1 MKSKRFTLAF
11 GLVLIALLAGCIAG
25 SAISITGSGNV
36 IIREEDI
43 TGFDEV
49 DAGHSFKVDIQQ
61 GEAFHV
67 VVRIDDNLEKHLQIV
82 KQGSTL
88 KIGLKPGRSYN
99 VRKAT
104 MEAVVTL
111 PELVG
116 VELSGASQGTVTGF
130 ESTRVLEIE
139 LSGASSLRGSIETG
153 DLRCKA
159 SGSSSVTLGG
169 SGQDL
174 TVDASGASQVDL
186 SDLAVD
192 DAEVEASG
200 ASIVTVNSGGTL
212 DVEASGASRV
222 YYFGNPKLEKI
233 NTSGGSSVER
243 K

>member
-11 GLVLIALLAGCIAG
+11 GLVLIASLAGCIAG
-25 SAISITGSGNV
+25 GAISITGSGNV
-36 IIREEDI
+36 IIRQEDI

-49 DAGHSFKVDIQQ
+49 DASHSFKVDIRQ

-67 VVRIDDNLEKHLQIV
+67 IVRIDDNLEKYLQVV
-82 KQGSTL
+82 KQGATL
-88 KIGLKPGRSYN
+88 KIGLEPGRSYN

-130 ESTRVLEIE
+130 ESERALGVE

-153 DLRCKA
+153 DLGCKA
-159 SGSSSVTLGG
+159 SGSSTVTLAG
-169 SGQDL
+169 SGRNL

-192 DAEVEASG
+192 DTEVEASG
-200 ASIVTVNSGGTL
+200 ASTVTVNPGGTL

-222 YYFGNPKLEKI
+222 YYLGNPKLEKI